1 MNVIDS
7 RDLLERKEELKQQV
21 LDSFLE
27 EFPHYEGMTESFED
41 IRFQEEEIENWKEDC
56 AAELQEI
63 TAIEELDNEVG
74 AEFTYGISLIE
85 EYCFKDYCEEL
96 LVDCGYLSRDFPM
109 WIVIDWGATAD
120 NIRMDYSE
128 VYFDGKTYLY
138 RA

>member
-1 MNVIDS
+1 MNIIDS

-27 EFPHYEGMTESFED
+27 EFPQYEYMTDSFED
-41 IRFQEEEIENWKEDC
+41 IRFGEEEIENWKEDW
-56 AAELQEI
+56 AAELSEI
-63 TAIEELDNEVG
+63 TRIEELDNEVG
-74 AEFTYGISLIE
+74 SEFTYGISLIE
-85 EYCFKDYCEEL
+85 EYHFKDYCEEL
-96 LVDCGYLSRDFPM
+96 LIDCGYISKDFPM

-128 VYFDGKTYLY
+128 VAFDGKTYLY